1 MRRTPA
7 GDGEAD
13 AMGLVFV
20 PTPLGNLRDVTLRA
34 VDTLRDAS
42 LIVAEDSRVAR
53 RLLNAL
59 QIGTKEIWTYHE
71 HNARTAAPAIL
82 ARAREETVAVVTDA
96 GTPGISDPGSALVAA
111 AREEQIPVEVLPGPA
126 AFVCAA
132 VLSGFDLRRFAF
144 AGFPPRSGG
153 PRRAAFRA
161 ALGDTTVWYEAP
173 HRIRESLADLA
184 TVAPERRVF
193 LVRELSKL
201 HEQQVLGTAAEVNAA
216 LTEPVRGEIAFV
228 VEGGADGERTV
239 APRAEL
245 DLDAAIDA
253 LVAEGLTTSAIAK
266 RLADAGHGERRHLYA
281 RVGERR
287 SGATSPE

>member
-34 VDTLRDAS
+34 VDTLADAS

-59 QIGTKEIWTYHE
+59 EIGSKEIWSYHE

-82 ARAREETVAVVTDA
+82 ARARTEIIAVVSDA

-111 AREEQIPVEVLPGPA
+111 AREDGIAVEVLPGPA

-132 VLSGFDLRRFAF
+132 VLSGFNLRRFVF

-153 PRRAAFRA
+153 ARRAAFRA
-161 ALGDTTVWYEAP
+161 ALGETTVWSVAP
-173 HRIRESLADLA
+173 HRSKESLADPD
-184 TVAPERRVF
+184 TVAPDR
-193 LVRELSKL
+193 
-201 HEQQVLGTAAEVNAA
+201 
-216 LTEPVRGEIAFV
+216 
-228 VEGGADGERTV
+228 
-239 APRAEL
+239 
-245 DLDAAIDA
+245 
-253 LVAEGLTTSAIAK
+253 
-266 RLADAGHGERRHLYA
+266 
-281 RVGERR
+281 
-287 SGATSPE
+287 